1 MLYGIAVDT
10 ILQLSA
16 ENFDYTTFLTR
27 LGKDIHAKLS
37 IPFINDPKLKAWEIA
52 WNKNDNSIVFNELY
66 DDVISEIQQY
76 LRDTYKYIKEGIA
89 DFEALTKLGCYNYET
104 KGSGVSTVIAGIFLV
119 CKYSNNPLKSIEIAV
134 NSIGTDT
141 DSIAAFAGGLVG
153 ALNGQKIIPERWK
166 TVQDIKY
173 LDKISEKLLEISEGR
188 AEANDV
194 AIEPN
199 PMSINVINSDSYKHE
214 DKVYFEPLGN
224 GLITYIDRQDAIT
237 KGKFNLI
244 LSVEFELGQSCV
256 FSKLLSSN
264 SDSKDDE
271 ANDWI
276 IENKSKFNDKEYKE
290 LIYLKSKSNLEKII
304 ELLLTKIP
312 DRNEQ

>member
-1 MLYGIAVDT
+1 MLSSVFYCMDCLDAMREFPDKFFSLAVVDVPYGIGASRYERGGT
-10 ILQLSA
+10 QH
-16 ENFDYTTFLTR
+16 
-27 LGKDIHAKLS
+27 GKSLATCKEYGIKKWDDACPDK
-37 IPFINDPKLKAWEIA
+37 EY
-52 WNKNDNSIVFNELY
+52 FNELFRISKHQIIWGIKHY
-66 DDVISEIQQY
+66 D
-76 LRDTYKYIKEGIA
+76 
-89 DFEALTKLGCYNYET
+89 
-104 KGSGVSTVIAGIFLV
+104 
-119 CKYSNNPLKSIEIAV
+119 
-134 NSIGTDT
+134 
-141 DSIAAFAGGLVG
+141 
-153 ALNGQKIIPERWK
+153 
-166 TVQDIKY
+166 
-173 LDKISEKLLEISEGR
+173 LDG
-188 AEANDV
+188 
-194 AIEPN
+194 
-199 PMSINVINSDSYKHE
+199 
-214 DKVYFEPLGN
+214 LGN